1 MMVRLT
7 SATLLSIL
15 VLTCWSTS
23 ASASLP
29 LEEQLQQLKDNYNAN
44 DIEMK
49 RLLAEKNRRLGVLE
63 LKLESLLLAQQRN
76 NPVSFDVSEIDRST
90 PVGTSDAIL
99 RQTTSKIPRSCA
111 DIKTNGHTSSG
122 IYSIIGAKSMES
134 VFCDFCKTT
143 SDPSFQTLIG
153 YEDVKSKPVYFHVQ
167 RLFSVFNQSKTPIS
181 FDTERINVGEAMNTS
196 SGIFTAPVTGK
207 YFFSYTGTVLFP
219 KAMYRINFNV
229 GLMKNGNDPYRN
241 VIAAAH
247 ADSISTTDVQFETF
261 AMVATQ
267 HLVKGDRIWVEVY
280 PLLEPGVIMFF
291 SWATQFNG
299 FLLEEDIS
307 QSIKSL

>member
-1 MMVRLT
+1 
-7 SATLLSIL
+7 
-15 VLTCWSTS
+15 
-23 ASASLP
+23 
-29 LEEQLQQLKDNYNAN
+29 
-44 DIEMK
+44 
-49 RLLAEKNRRLGVLE
+49 
-63 LKLESLLLAQQRN
+63 
-76 NPVSFDVSEIDRST
+76 
-90 PVGTSDAIL
+90 
-99 RQTTSKIPRSCA
+99 
-111 DIKTNGHTSSG
+111 
-122 IYSIIGAKSMES
+122 
-134 VFCDFCKTT
+134 
-143 SDPSFQTLIG
+143 LIG

-167 RLFSVFNQSKTPIS
+167 RLFSVFNQSKTPIP
-181 FDTERINVGEAMNTS
+181 FDTERINVGGAMNTS